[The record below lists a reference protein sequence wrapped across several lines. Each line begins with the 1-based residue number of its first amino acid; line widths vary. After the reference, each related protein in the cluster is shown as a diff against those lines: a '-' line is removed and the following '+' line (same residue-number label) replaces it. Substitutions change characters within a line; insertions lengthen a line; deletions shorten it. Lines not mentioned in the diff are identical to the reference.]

1 MQAHFN
7 DLKSALL
14 SFNYSRG
21 LFETLR
27 RSPAIVFVWHS
38 LFRGFSRIRSCNH
51 TQNAHFSQENCLRVN
66 TETIFALF
74 SELLLFLCNET
85 KKRRRTRR
93 YRNIKIDDDS
103 AHIPNL
109 PQLWRSLTRFLRKK
123 CISQM
128 FNKRLKC
135 KFSLLSGMNCNWT
148 YERTL
153 RSGCGLHMDSREIV
167 KLSLLWRRCF
177 NIADNT
183 MHAICL
189 YRIARLTAVCR
200 RTRTAK

>member
-1 MQAHFN
+1 M
-7 DLKSALL
+7 LL

-21 LFETLR
+21 LSETLR
-27 RSPAIVFVWHS
+27 RSPAIVYVWHS

-103 AHIPNL
+103 VHIPNL

-123 CISQM
+123 CILQM
-128 FNKRLKC
+128 YNKRLKC
-135 KFSLLSGMNCNWT
+135 KFSLLSGMNRNWT
-148 YERTL
+148 RTREL
-153 RSGCGLHMDSREIV
+153 CVRVVGCIWILEIV
-167 KLSLLWRRCF
+167 KLSLLWRLCF

-183 MHAICL
+183 MRCVSIE
-189 YRIARLTAVCR
+189 
-200 RTRTAK
+200 